1 MSLYLY
7 IHRLL
12 LYPFTNISGQNRL
25 TNLHNNFDNV
35 AIISIYQ
42 SVYMSELKLEFVGK
56 QVKDMYGTFI
66 GKVIGIVTDIDGSIE
81 SVGVD
86 CGSTGLKQLA
96 YEQLLVQGEYVIYIP
111 RWRLD
116 AQKLLRQKSLTLMR
130 IKALKDIVS
139 ENDSMKDDAEL
150 IYIKYEKRLNDLEKD
165 EKYVHEKLH
174 ERLNELD
181 KESKDIKAVLF
192 DAKLQHR
199 SNEITEDIYQQ
210 ISIHTNELMEHINL
224 EKSEINNV
232 KTRLTQ
238 QTLENN
244 AITTASDTEPST
256 TTSQETPPAAIESAL
271 QQQQQQQEGSIAKQS
286 VALPPQIVGKNIT
299 TTEEKPVET
308 HDDVD
313 KETETSWLNQV
324 IPK

>member
-1 MSLYLY
+1 
-7 IHRLL
+7 
-12 LYPFTNISGQNRL
+12 
-25 TNLHNNFDNV
+25 
-35 AIISIYQ
+35 
-42 SVYMSELKLEFVGK
+42 MSELKLEFVGK

-81 SVGVD
+81 FVGVD
-86 CGSTGLKQLA
+86 CGSAGLKQLA
-96 YEQLLVQGEYVIYIP
+96 YEQLLVQGDYVIYIP

-130 IKALKDIVS
+130 IKALKDIVA

-150 IYIKYEKRLNDLEKD
+150 IYIKYEKRLNDIEKD

-174 ERLNELD
+174 ERLTELD

-199 SNEITEDIYQQ
+199 SNEITEDMYQQ

-244 AITTASDTEPST
+244 AITT
-256 TTSQETPPAAIESAL
+256 TSQEMSGTAESAL
-271 QQQQQQQEGSIAKQS
+271 QQEERSIARQS
-286 VALPPQIVGKNIT
+286 VTLSQIVGKNAT
-299 TTEEKPVET
+299 TTEEKPAET
-308 HDDVD
+308 HDEVD
-313 KETETSWLNQV
+313 KETSWLNQV
-324 IPK
+324 IPNNSSK

>member
-1 MSLYLY
+1 
-7 IHRLL
+7 
-12 LYPFTNISGQNRL
+12 
-25 TNLHNNFDNV
+25 
-35 AIISIYQ
+35 
-42 SVYMSELKLEFVGK
+42 MSELKLEFVGK

-174 ERLNELD
+174 DRLNELD

-210 ISIHTNELMEHINL
+210 VNMHTNELMEHINL

-244 AITTASDTEPST
+244 DITTASNAESST
-256 TTSQETPPAAIESAL
+256 RITTATTSQETPATESSL
-271 QQQQQQQEGSIAKQS
+271 QQEEGSIARQS
-286 VALPPQIVGKNIT
+286 VTPQQIVGNNAT
-299 TTEEKPVET
+299 TTEEKSVEA
-308 HDDVD
+308 HDDDAD
-313 KETETSWLNQV
+313 KETSWLNQV

>member
-1 MSLYLY
+1 
-7 IHRLL
+7 
-12 LYPFTNISGQNRL
+12 
-25 TNLHNNFDNV
+25 
-35 AIISIYQ
+35 
-42 SVYMSELKLEFVGK
+42 
-56 QVKDMYGTFI
+56 
-66 GKVIGIVTDIDGSIE
+66 
-81 SVGVD
+81 
-86 CGSTGLKQLA
+86 
-96 YEQLLVQGEYVIYIP
+96 
-111 RWRLD
+111 
-116 AQKLLRQKSLTLMR
+116 
-130 IKALKDIVS
+130 
-139 ENDSMKDDAEL
+139 
-150 IYIKYEKRLNDLEKD
+150 
-165 EKYVHEKLH
+165 
-174 ERLNELD
+174 LNELD

-256 TTSQETPPAAIESAL
+256 TTSQQTPPAAIESAL
-271 QQQQQQQEGSIAKQS
+271 QQQQQQQQEEEEGSIAKQS

-299 TTEEKPVET
+299 TTEEKPVEI